1 MPVIDLKDYL
11 GMPQQAPAQPVFQ
24 ATTQNVDPM
33 ALRAAD
39 PYSSDAFLAN
49 VEARQRLAGLQRL
62 APVFQAQQAQL
73 AYDQVAEQAR
83 QLRQKQEIEAQVQRA
98 TEEITQGAIDPE
110 SDQFNQQAL
119 QFYGRNQ
126 LAFLD
131 PRMKEAMSFLSN
143 QNQQYEA
150 ARRARAEAEIK
161 TQEDTRRR
169 YLSALEGGELMPQE
183 IPEGATQ
190 EQLAF
195 LQGRA
200 KKRKEET
207 ELERKQR
214 EAAEQDRKSAMSWAG
229 KRGVPTDLVNLMPDS
244 ASIYQLGSAYGGA
257 RGTSATGG
265 PVIKFYENKLQAL
278 KAQADALS
286 AKADETDDDKVREA
300 LQKQALDAS
309 QQFIDTNAEFIQKLD
324 ELNVTGGG
332 AAAGAAPTFTLPNYP
347 YSREFRADF
356 EAAAGGV
363 PAAVGGQSTVPGLTP
378 PPAGGAAAPAPTS
391 FKDTMAQLSGG
402 AKPAGGGAP
411 VIPDLTP
418 EERVK
423 DIESNKT
430 DPVFLIAAIKSPQ
443 RDEKSK
449 EVAFNYLKKLQ
460 EDPTR
465 LQFSY
470 GNPSDIQEAKREI
483 QKTIEVYPALKEAN
497 RAWTTEKQNLEKMV
511 EDFAKANSVTTSLM
525 KTWLK
530 NNVPIGLQVDPT
542 GQAPARDVSTREA
555 FDTFLRENSN
565 MSLSDDAPIL
575 TKVAQK
581 YPKRIQDLGLDRW
594 FGLKMAEVL
603 DAYLGEG
610 NIKSA
615 TPAQ

>member
-1 MPVIDLKDYL
+1 MPATDFSQYL
-11 GMPQQAPAQPVFQ
+11 GMPQQVPAQSFFESVRPSGPSYEEERQ
-24 ATTQNVDPM
+24 MIGEGRRQLRDLRRM
-33 ALRAAD
+33 A
-39 PYSSDAFLAN
+39 PI
-49 VEARQRLAGLQRL
+49 
-62 APVFQAQQAQL
+62 FQAQQAQL

-131 PRMKEAMSFLSN
+131 PRMKEAMDFLSN

-169 YLSALEGGELMPQE
+169 YLSALESGELMPQE
-183 IPEGATQ
+183 IPAGATQ

-200 KKRKEET
+200 KRRKEET

-214 EAAEQDRKSAMSWAG
+214 EAAEQDRKSAMAWAG

-257 RGTSATGG
+257 RGTSAAGG
-265 PVIKFYENKLQAL
+265 PVIKFYEDKLQAL

-286 AKADETDDDKVREA
+286 AKADETDDDKAREA

-332 AAAGAAPTFTLPNYP
+332 AATGAAPTFTLPNYP
-347 YSREFRADF
+347 YSREFRAGF

-363 PAAVGGQSTVPGLTP
+363 PAAVGGQFTVPGLTS
-378 PPAGGAAAPAPTS
+378 PPAGGAAAPAPAPTS
-391 FKDTMAQLSGG
+391 FRDTMAKLSGG

-497 RAWTTEKQNLEKMV
+497 RAWTTEKQNLEKMI

-542 GQAPARDVSTREA
+542 GQAPARDVLTREA